1 MKKTIEFENK
11 VVAVFDRDYYF
22 EKVEY
27 NTFEE
32 AYEAMKHKYTDKDG
46 CWWDEEEWNEE
57 FDFEET
63 KGKFEAYG
71 YVEFCDRDEITT
83 TEQVLNQALNEIEKM

>member
-11 VVAVFDRDYYF
+11 IIAIFDHGDCVQ
-22 EKVEY
+22 KAEY
-27 NTFEE
+27 DTFEE
-32 AYEAMKHKYTDKDG
+32 AYEAMKHRYIDYEG
-46 CWWDEEEWNEE
+46 FWWDAEDWDEE
-57 FDFEET
+57 FDFEEA

-83 TEQVLNQALNEIEKM
+83 TEQMLNQVLNKII

>member
-11 VVAVFDRDYYF
+11 IVMVIDHEYHNL
-22 EKVEY
+22 EKKEF

-32 AYEAMKHKYTDKDG
+32 AYEAMKHRYIDEDG
-46 CWWDEEEWNEE
+46 FWWDEEDWNED
-57 FDFEET
+57 FDFEEA

-83 TEQVLNQALNEIEKM
+83 TEQLLNRLINEIK

>member
-1 MKKTIEFENK
+1 MKKTIAFENK
-11 VVAVFDRDYYF
+11 IVMVIDHDLYLKKKKF
-22 EKVEY
+22 

-32 AYEAMKHKYTDKDG
+32 AYEAMNHYYTDESGDVL
-46 CWWDEEEWNEE
+46 WDEEEWNEE

-83 TEQVLNQALNEIEKM
+83 TELLLNQAINEIK

>member
-11 VVAVFDRDYYF
+11 IIMVTDHDTYVDREVFD
-22 EKVEY
+22 
-27 NTFEE
+27 TFEE
-32 AYEAMKHKYTDKDG
+32 AYKAMRHRYTDKEG
-46 CWWDEEEWNEE
+46 FWWDIDEWEE
-57 FDFEET
+57 DYGFEEA

-83 TEQVLNQALNEIEKM
+83 TEMLLNQILREIDD